1 MDDFERLAQVL
12 AAPTSDI
19 AWKLDALLDL
29 GGFDDSRVARLVL
42 DILADPR
49 QPNAI
54 RKAVLEGVRDGRL
67 LRGERLATARLVAQ
81 LLREAADTGL
91 RAQAAQ
97 ALGELTDVS
106 GVIPALAAVAAEPTE
121 SFDVRYA
128 AFTSIERA
136 GATPEC
142 VAVLVKLSGDET
154 LGGSAQA
161 MLRAWR
167 VG

>member
-1 MDDFERLAQVL
+1 MDFERLARVL

-29 GGFDDSRVARLVL
+29 DGFDEPRVAHLML
-42 DILADPR
+42 DVLADPR
-49 QPNAI
+49 QPDAV
-54 RKAVLEGVRDGRL
+54 RKAVLAGVRERRF
-67 LRGERLATARLVAQ
+67 LRSERVLAARRVTQ
-81 LLREAADTGL
+81 LLCEPADSDL
-91 RAQAAQ
+91 RAQAALV
-97 ALGELTDVS
+97 LGELTDVS
-106 GVIPALAAVAAEPTE
+106 GVIAALEAVAAEPTE

-128 AFTSIERA
+128 AFTSLERA

-142 VAVLVKLSGDET
+142 VAVLVRLSDDET
-154 LGGSAQA
+154 LGQSARA